1 MDIIGS
7 KITAY
12 QETRSWKKKHEVL
25 MTALTD
31 FVTFTKGKGRF
42 LTNATAQL
50 QHLFQNETTP
60 PEGCWIQLPLAS
72 PLLMQKVR
80 TLLMNHIRRLEKAS
94 ILVPSSSLSFSR
106 KNKNHRGLK
115 QQARAEEKKV
125 IKKRENVSFSLPPPP
140 PPPCLVTTTG
150 KSTLFSI
157 FDDDI
162 IDNDNYLNIDIDVD
176 NIQNN
181 DGDDNRNYDIDGNGD
196 TNGDSNRL
204 HQVVNAIVVIDDSL
218 NREGDE
224 LFMNSVG
231 DEDNQMIDHHCYD
244 MSMGDVGDGTSDDAS
259 LACNLEDFVHWC

>member
-1 MDIIGS
+1 MVATI
-7 KITAY
+7 KTMMKAIT
-12 QETRSWKKKHEVL
+12 T
-25 MTALTD
+25 
-31 FVTFTKGKGRF
+31 
-42 LTNATAQL
+42 
-50 QHLFQNETTP
+50 TTP
-60 PEGCWIQLPLAS
+60 MRKLPLLFS
-72 PLLMQKVR
+72 VMKLPLSRPQPPRLSTTTRKRTRTRKR
-80 TLLMNHIRRLEKAS
+80 TL
-94 ILVPSSSLSFSR
+94 V
-106 KNKNHRGLK
+106 
-115 QQARAEEKKV
+115 
-125 IKKRENVSFSLPPPP
+125 
-140 PPPCLVTTTG
+140 
-150 KSTLFSI
+150 SI
-157 FDDDI
+157 FGNDI
-162 IDNDNYLNIDIDVD
+162 IDNDNNINIDIDVD